1 MIHHGH
7 RKEGNAASPAPGNLI
22 LKNDGDGVA
31 SSVRFRYTLQF
42 QAILRTGFLANSA
55 EVTQTMP
62 KKDTISTVSCALKN
76 G

>member
-7 RKEGNAASPAPGNLI
+7 REEGNATLLAPGNPI
-22 LKNDGDGVA
+22 LKNDDSGVA
-31 SSVRFRYTLQF
+31 SSIRFRDMLQF

-55 EVTQTMP
+55 EVTQIVS
-62 KKDTISTVSCALKN
+62 KKELIGAISCALKN